1 MISSFSVH
9 DPERPDADHCDD
21 PADVTDLDEPQLRSG
36 ADPGAIAPVSEVD
49 EEDEAAKAEARA
61 EAARA
66 RLARLR
72 EAAETGDADDGAAS
86 QDAEQRPAKSTR
98 TRLRLPRRPGR
109 PRWLRRPGRKAIATG
124 VGIMLAS
131 ASLAA
136 SGYMV
141 WQHRTTVHKQQL
153 AAEFTAA
160 ARQRVTALMS
170 IDANHAKDDYQRII
184 DDSTGD
190 FKSQMSAMSALM
202 AKQTE
207 ESKVSS
213 KATVE
218 AVAVESMSDNS
229 AVVLVAAR
237 SDVTNADNTHRPPVV
252 WRISVGL
259 TRDGGQLKMSKVD
272 FLQ

>member
-1 MISSFSVH
+1 VH
-9 DPERPDADHCDD
+9 DPEGPEADDGGG
-21 PADVTDLDEPQLRSG
+21 PAEVTDPDEPQSRSA
-36 ADPGAIAPVSEVD
+36 ADPGAVTPVLGLDTEAEVA
-49 EEDEAAKAEARA
+49 EAEARA

-72 EAAETGDADDGAAS
+72 GTAEAGDADDDDVLG
-86 QDAEQRPAKSTR
+86 DAGHRPAKSTR
-98 TRLRLPRRPGR
+98 ARLRLPRRPRR
-109 PRWLRRPGRKAIATG
+109 PRWLRRPARKTIAVG
-124 VGIMLAS
+124 VGIVLAS
-131 ASLAA
+131 ASLGA

-160 ARQRVTALMS
+160 AGQRITALMS
-170 IDANHAKDDYQRII
+170 IDANHARDDYQRII
-184 DDSTGD
+184 DNSTGD
-190 FKSQMSAMSALM
+190 FKAQMSAMSALM

-213 KATVE
+213 KASVE

-252 WRISVGL
+252 WRISLGL

>member
-1 MISSFSVH
+1 V
-9 DPERPDADHCDD
+9 
-21 PADVTDLDEPQLRSG
+21 
-36 ADPGAIAPVSEVD
+36 
-49 EEDEAAKAEARA
+49 AA
-61 EAARA
+61 
-66 RLARLR
+66 
-72 EAAETGDADDGAAS
+72 
-86 QDAEQRPAKSTR
+86 
-98 TRLRLPRRPGR
+98 
-109 PRWLRRPGRKAIATG
+109 G
-124 VGIMLAS
+124 VGIVLAS

-160 ARQRVTALMS
+160 ARQGVTALMS
-170 IDANHAKDDYQRII
+170 VDANHAKDDFQRII
-184 DDSTGD
+184 DNSTGD
-190 FKSQMSAMSALM
+190 FKSQMSAMSGLM

-218 AVAVESMSDNS
+218 GVAVESMSDNS

-237 SDVTNADNTHRPPVV
+237 SDVTNADNTHRPPVT
-252 WRISVGL
+252 WRISVDL
-259 TRDGGQLKMSKVD
+259 TRDGDQLKMSKVD

>member
-9 DPERPDADHCDD
+9 DPDEPGAAHSDD
-21 PADVTDLDEPQLRSG
+21 PADVTDPDEPG
-36 ADPGAIAPVSEVD
+36 VDPGAVAPISEVD
-49 EEDEAAKAEARA
+49 AEEEVAKAEARA

-66 RLARLR
+66 RLSELR
-72 EAAETGDADDGAAS
+72 GEAETADGDEDAAS
-86 QDAEQRPAKSTR
+86 QNVEQRPAKSIR
-98 TRLRLPRRPGR
+98 ARLRLPRRPGR
-109 PRWLRRPGRKAIATG
+109 PRWLRCPKRKTIAAA
-124 VGIMLAS
+124 VGIVLAS

-136 SGYMV
+136 SSYMV

-153 AAEFTAA
+153 ATEFTAA
-160 ARQRVTALMS
+160 ARQGVTVLLS
-170 IDANHAKDDYQRII
+170 VDANHAKEDFQRII
-184 DDSTGD
+184 DNSTGY
-190 FKSQMSAMSALM
+190 FKSQMSAMSGLM

-207 ESKVSS
+207 ESKISS
-213 KATVE
+213 KGTVE

-237 SDVTNADNTHRPPVV
+237 SDVTNADSTKRPPVV
-252 WRISVGL
+252 WRISVDL